1 MKKSHII
8 TSLIVVVTL
17 GVTYA
22 VYEFYVKKTLTRLSE
37 HTAELEELEDKIKSL
52 EETFEKTS
60 PEVVL
65 STWRGEMEPWIQAV
79 NQRSNFFN
87 MADMPM
93 STEIPEEAIPRF
105 YYREEYPKL
114 SDRLVSLGYERGCIL
129 NNTIFAPIPTVE
141 GISGSNPTREQVT
154 EWLTGY
160 KYASAMTELLIDAN
174 AREIFDVTVWPPRVS
189 ANGKLEIHTTGF
201 SFTIS
206 TMRDLVKFLEDLSIS
221 NRYFAVEALK
231 ISNQTLRA
239 PGVPL
244 HVEMILSQARF
255 FEKGQGGGAT
265 AGGASG
271 DPGLPAFGGS
281 GLAALSNVFG
291 GGGLGRAK
299 RVETPWWRK
308 MLRRVGF

>member
-8 TSLIVVVTL
+8 TGMIVVVTL

-37 HTAELEELEDKIKSL
+37 HQAERKQLEDKIKSL
-52 EETFEKTS
+52 EETFEKTN

-93 STEIPEEAIPRF
+93 STKIPEEAIPRF

-114 SDRLVSLGYERGCIL
+114 SDRLVNLGYRRACIL
-129 NNTIFAPIPTVE
+129 QNTTFDVPTVE
-141 GISGSNPTREQVT
+141 EISRTNPTREEVS
-154 EWLTGY
+154 EWLTKY

-174 AREIFDVTVWPPRVS
+174 AREILDVSVWPPRVS

-244 HVEMILSQARF
+244 HVELILSQARF
-255 FEKGQGGGAT
+255 FEKGQGGGST
-265 AGGASG
+265 AGGAPG
-271 DPGLPAFGGS
+271 DPGLPEFGGS

-291 GGGLGRAK
+291 GSGLGRVK
-299 RVETPWWRK
+299 REEVPWWRK
-308 MLRRVGF
+308 MLKRVGF

>member
-1 MKKSHII
+1 MKKVHII
-8 TSLIVVVTL
+8 TGLIVVVTL

-37 HTAELEELEDKIKSL
+37 HIAERKQLEDKIKSL

-93 STEIPEEAIPRF
+93 STEIPEEKRPRF
-105 YYREEYPKL
+105 FYRDEYPKL
-114 SDRLVSLGYERGCIL
+114 RDRLVSLGYERGCIL
-129 NNTIFAPIPTVE
+129 QNTTFNVPTVD
-141 GISGSNPTREQVT
+141 GISGTNPTREQVS
-154 EWLTGY
+154 EWMTKY

-174 AREIFDVTVWPPRVS
+174 AREIFDVAIWPPRVS

-255 FEKGQGGGAT
+255 FEKGQGGAST
-265 AGGASG
+265 AGVSG
-271 DPGLPAFGGS
+271 DSGLPAFGGG

-291 GGGLGRAK
+291 GGGLGRVK
-299 RVETPWWRK
+299 REEMPWWRK